1 MYSRKSYVGGGRGP
15 AEAAGEGEQT
25 EEEEAGGTGS
35 RPGPEAGS
43 WVWLRG
49 GPRLRLGGTRGPRGG
64 VWSLRGLAGQL
75 LLVEAHD
82 VVHELVLLAR
92 LDHPAPARQMAGPGH
107 GRTAA
112 EPPPDPQS
120 AGPPGGT
127 SGPLCSLQRSALAS
141 LPLPPAVP
149 GPPSSGIDS
158 GDRGDMTL
166 HPASAPLT
174 TLFLSPLHPSHQLPE
189 SGFSAHLS
197 TGRSP
202 WGVSP

>member
-1 MYSRKSYVGGGRGP
+1 MLGGQGS
-15 AEAAGEGEQT
+15 AKAAGEGEQT
-25 EEEEAGGTGS
+25 EEKKREGRGAGRGLRQGPGCGCEEGPTQAGRYQRT
-35 RPGPEAGS
+35 
-43 WVWLRG
+43 W
-49 GPRLRLGGTRGPRGG
+49 GG
-64 VWSLRGLAGQL
+64 VKSLRRLTGQL

-92 LDHPAPARQMAGPGH
+92 LDHTAPARQMEGRGR

-120 AGPPGGT
+120 ASPPGGT

-141 LPLPPAVP
+141 LPLPPALP
-149 GPPSSGIDS
+149 GPPSSGTDS

-166 HPASAPLT
+166 HSASAPLT
-174 TLFLSPLHPSHQLPE
+174 TLFLSPLHPSHQLPG